1 MKYDLEPAKTVLR
14 NFLEEIEEVKAVRK
28 QMSPLQ
34 FARSFTI
41 KDQR

>member
-28 QMSPLQ
+28 QM
-34 FARSFTI
+34 
-41 KDQR
+41 